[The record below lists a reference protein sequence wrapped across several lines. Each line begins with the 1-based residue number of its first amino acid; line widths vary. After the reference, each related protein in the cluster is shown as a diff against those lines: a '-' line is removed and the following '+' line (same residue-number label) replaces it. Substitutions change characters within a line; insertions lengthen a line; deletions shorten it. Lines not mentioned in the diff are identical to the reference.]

1 MAGAYLNII
10 SFLIT
15 TIFYYLSLKPTI
27 DSSTYSDKNSQTYID
42 YKGNQYL
49 YLGIYFLLVMVVQFV
64 VNTSIIT
71 SNCGGNI
78 SDNIGFAGF
87 ITFIPW
93 TLIFG
98 VIMLVLIIYPGF
110 KSAFSDVIGYF
121 YVSSSANQ
129 IITKLL
135 VNKDLENSLNDGNGS
150 NANANT
156 GTGLPEAKA
165 EVVNTN
171 DTVSVIDDLIRPT
184 APTLRSTKDKIG
196 AVTTPLINNTF
207 QTLPPSAPVM
217 SSHELPSD
225 YNPMIGGQ
233 AVNKKQLEKAAD
245 AIVKICGNSSI
256 LINQIVP
263 ENFDDYWKILNP
275 LKKPI
280 YQDDS
285 KPETQ
290 DLKNQLFDLVT
301 TRDNIGEA
309 MWYIYTGLLLVSIT
323 QMKIASRGC
332 VNSQATMEKNYQ
344 QFLENEKQAQEAK
357 QNSTQTYTVT

>member
-1 MAGAYLNII
+1 MAGSYLNII

-15 TIFYYLSLKPTI
+15 TVFYYLSLKPQITA
-27 DSSTYSDKNSQTYID
+27 SSFSDKTSQEYMD

-49 YLGIYFLLVMVVQFV
+49 YLGVYFLLVMIVQFV

-98 VIMLVLIIYPGF
+98 VILLILIIYPGF

-121 YVSSSANQ
+121 YVSSSANK
-129 IITKLL
+129 IITELL
-135 VNKDLENSLNDGNGS
+135 VNKDLENSLGANTGAGVPETKS
-150 NANANT
+150 NVVDTNANT
-156 GTGLPEAKA
+156 
-165 EVVNTN
+165 
-171 DTVSVIDDLIRPT
+171 SVIDESL
-184 APTLRSTKDKIG
+184 K
-196 AVTTPLINNTF
+196 
-207 QTLPPSAPVM
+207 PSDQ
-217 SSHELPSD
+217 SSDESSGISPQLPSD
-225 YNPMIGGQ
+225 YQPMIGGQ
-233 AVNKKQLEKAAD
+233 AVNKKELEKAAD
-245 AIVKICGNSSI
+245 AIVKICGNTSI
-256 LINQIVP
+256 LINQMVP

-285 KPETQ
+285 NPETKKIK
-290 DLKNQLFDLVT
+290 DELFELVT
-301 TRDNIGEA
+301 IRDNIGEA

-332 VNSQATMEKNYQ
+332 VNSQATMEKNYK
-344 QFLENEKQAQEAK
+344 QFLENEKQVQEAK
-357 QNSTQTYTVT
+357 ANSTQTYTIT

>member
-1 MAGAYLNII
+1 MAGTYLNII
-10 SFLIT
+10 SFVIT
-15 TIFYYLSLKPTI
+15 TIFYYVSLKPQI
-27 DSSTYSDKNSQTYID
+27 DSSTYSNKTSQAYID

-87 ITFIPW
+87 VTFVPW

-129 IITKLL
+129 VITELL
-135 VNKDLENSLNDGNGS
+135 VNKDVENSLNDATDSTMGS
-150 NANANT
+150 RDMKPEADSNT
-156 GTGLPEAKA
+156 GDSSST
-165 EVVNTN
+165 
-171 DTVSVIDDLIRPT
+171 T
-184 APTLRSTKDKIG
+184 A
-196 AVTTPLINNTF
+196 
-207 QTLPPSAPVM
+207 
-217 SSHELPSD
+217 SSSPQQ
-225 YNPMIGGQ
+225 GGQ
-233 AVNKKQLEKAAD
+233 AVDKKQLEKAAD
-245 AIVKICGNSSI
+245 AIVKICGNTSI

-332 VNSQATMEKNYQ
+332 VTSQATMEKNYQ
-344 QFLENEKQAQEAK
+344 QFLENEQQAQEDK
-357 QNSTQTYTVT
+357 QNSTQTYTIT

>member
-1 MAGAYLNII
+1 MI
-10 SFLIT
+10 
-15 TIFYYLSLKPTI
+15 
-27 DSSTYSDKNSQTYID
+27 
-42 YKGNQYL
+42 
-49 YLGIYFLLVMVVQFV
+49 VQFV

-98 VIMLVLIIYPGF
+98 VILLVLIIYPGF

-121 YVSSSANQ
+121 YVSSSANK
-129 IITKLL
+129 IITELL
-135 VNKDLENSLNDGNGS
+135 VNKDLENSLGS
-150 NANANT
+150 NTGAGVPQDTNVVANTDTNANT
-156 GTGLPEAKA
+156 GTGLQEAKTD
-165 EVVNTN
+165 VVNTN
-171 DTVSVIDDLIRPT
+171 VMDDSL
-184 APTLRSTKDKIG
+184 ST
-196 AVTTPLINNTF
+196 P
-207 QTLPPSAPVM
+207 
-217 SSHELPSD
+217 ELPSD
-225 YNPMIGGQ
+225 YKSMFGGQ
-233 AVNKKQLEKAAD
+233 SVNKKELENAAD
-245 AIVKICGNSSI
+245 AIVKICGNTSI
-256 LINQIVP
+256 LINQMVP

-285 KPETQ
+285 NPKTQ
-290 DLKNQLFDLVT
+290 SIKNELFELVSI
-301 TRDNIGEA
+301 RDNIGEA

-323 QMKIASRGC
+323 QMKIATRGC

-357 QNSTQTYTVT
+357 ANTTQTYTIT

>member
-1 MAGAYLNII
+1 MAGTYLNII
-10 SFLIT
+10 SFVIT
-15 TIFYYLSLKPTI
+15 TIFYYISLKPQV
-27 DSSTYSDKNSQTYID
+27 DSSTYSNKTSQAYMD

-98 VIMLVLIIYPGF
+98 VIMLVLIVYPGF

-129 IITKLL
+129 IITELL
-135 VNKDLENSLNDGNGS
+135 VNKDLENSLGS
-150 NANANT
+150 NANT
-156 GTGLPEAKA
+156 GTGLPEATA
-165 EVVNTN
+165 DVVNTN
-171 DTVSVIDDLIRPT
+171 VTDDSITPT
-184 APTLRSTKDKIG
+184 APASYKLNGGNYKG
-196 AVTTPLINNTF
+196 
-207 QTLPPSAPVM
+207 QT
-217 SSHELPSD
+217 
-225 YNPMIGGQ
+225 GGQ
-233 AVNKKQLEKAAD
+233 AVDKKQLEKAAD

>member
-1 MAGAYLNII
+1 MAGSYLNII

-15 TIFYYLSLKPTI
+15 TVFYYLSLKPTI
-27 DSSTYSDKNSQTYID
+27 DSSMFSDKNSQAYID

-49 YLGIYFLLVMVVQFV
+49 YLGVYFLLVMIVQFV

-98 VIMLVLIIYPGF
+98 VVLIVLIIYPGF

-121 YVSSSANQ
+121 YVSSSANK
-129 IITKLL
+129 IITELL
-135 VNKDLENSLNDGNGS
+135 VNKDLENSLGS
-150 NANANT
+150 NT
-156 GTGLPEAKA
+156 GSGLPETKA
-165 EVVNTN
+165 DVVNTN
-171 DTVSVIDDLIRPT
+171 VNASVIDESLKPIASP
-184 APTLRSTKDKIG
+184 
-196 AVTTPLINNTF
+196 
-207 QTLPPSAPVM
+207 
-217 SSHELPSD
+217 ELPTG
-225 YNPMIGGQ
+225 YKAMFGGQ
-233 AVNKKQLEKAAD
+233 AVNKKELEKAAD
-245 AIVKICGNSSI
+245 AIVKICGNTSI
-256 LINQIVP
+256 LINQMVP

-275 LKKPI
+275 LKKPE
-280 YQDDS
+280 YRDDS
-285 KPETQ
+285 NPKTQ
-290 DLKNQLFDLVT
+290 QIKNELFELVSI
-301 TRDNIGEA
+301 RDNIGEA

-357 QNSTQTYTVT
+357 ANSTQTYTVT

>member
-15 TIFYYLSLKPTI
+15 TVFYYLSLKPQI
-27 DSSTYSDKNSQTYID
+27 NSSAFSDKNSQEYID

-49 YLGIYFLLVMVVQFV
+49 YLGIYFLLVMVVQFG
-64 VNTSIIT
+64 VNTTIIT
-71 SNCGGNI
+71 SNCGGNV

-98 VIMLVLIIYPGF
+98 VTLLVLIIYPGF
-110 KSAFSDVIGYF
+110 KSAFADVIGYF
-121 YVSSSANQ
+121 YVSTAANK
-129 IITKLL
+129 IITELL
-135 VNKDLENSLNDGNGS
+135 VSKDLENSLGN
-150 NANANT
+150 NANT
-156 GTGLPEAKA
+156 GSGPITDPNIVPNTDSGTGLSQAKT
-165 EVVNTN
+165 ETMNVNVIEDSLEN
-171 DTVSVIDDLIRPT
+171 DLTPT
-184 APTLRSTKDKIG
+184 AP
-196 AVTTPLINNTF
+196 
-207 QTLPPSAPVM
+207 
-217 SSHELPSD
+217 ELPSD
-225 YNPMIGGQ
+225 YKPMFGGQ
-233 AVNKKQLEKAAD
+233 SVNKKELEKAAD
-245 AIVKICGNSSI
+245 AIIKICGNSSI
-256 LINQIVP
+256 LINQMVP

-285 KPETQ
+285 NPKTQ
-290 DLKNQLFDLVT
+290 EMKNELFELVSI
-301 TRDNIGEA
+301 RDNIGEA
-309 MWYIYTGLLLVSIT
+309 MWYIYTGLLLISIT

-357 QNSTQTYTVT
+357 ANAKQTYTIT

>member
-1 MAGAYLNII
+1 MAGSYLNII
-10 SFLIT
+10 SFFIT
-15 TIFYYLSLKPTI
+15 TIFYYLSLKPQI
-27 DSSTYSDKNSQTYID
+27 DSSTFSDKNSQAYID

-49 YLGIYFLLVMVVQFV
+49 YLGVYFLLVMVVQFV

-98 VIMLVLIIYPGF
+98 VILLVLIIYPGF

-121 YVSSSANQ
+121 YVSNSANKVL
-129 IITKLL
+129 TELL
-135 VNKDLENSLNDGNGS
+135 VNKDLENSLTSNAAPNTASGS
-150 NANANT
+150 NT
-156 GTGLPEAKA
+156 ITIPSSLE
-165 EVVNTN
+165 NTN
-171 DTVSVIDDLIRPT
+171 T
-184 APTLRSTKDKIG
+184 
-196 AVTTPLINNTF
+196 NTN
-207 QTLPPSAPVM
+207 QSI
-217 SSHELPSD
+217 ELPSD
-225 YNPMIGGQ
+225 YKPMIGGEP
-233 AVNKKQLEKAAD
+233 VNKKDLEKAAD
-245 AIVKICGNSSI
+245 AIVKICGNTSI
-256 LINQIVP
+256 LINQMVP

-275 LKKPI
+275 LKKAI

-285 KPETQ
+285 NPKTQ
-290 DLKNQLFDLVT
+290 EIKNELFGLVT
-301 TRDNIGEA
+301 IRDNIGEA

-357 QNSTQTYTVT
+357 QNATQTYTIT

>member
-1 MAGAYLNII
+1 MAGSYLNII

-15 TIFYYLSLKPTI
+15 TVFYYLSLKPQI
-27 DSSTYSDKNSQTYID
+27 DSSSFSDKTSQAYID

-49 YLGIYFLLVMVVQFV
+49 YLGVYFLLVMIVQFV

-98 VIMLVLIIYPGF
+98 VILLVLIIYPGF

-121 YVSSSANQ
+121 YVSSSANK
-129 IITKLL
+129 IITELL
-135 VNKDLENSLNDGNGS
+135 VNKDLENSLGS
-150 NANANT
+150 NANT
-156 GTGLPEAKA
+156 GAGLPEAKA

-171 DTVSVIDDLIRPT
+171 VNASVIDDSLTPT
-184 APTLRSTKDKIG
+184 
-196 AVTTPLINNTF
+196 
-207 QTLPPSAPVM
+207 APVM
-217 SSHELPSD
+217 SSPELPSD
-225 YNPMIGGQ
+225 YKSMFGGQ
-233 AVNKKQLEKAAD
+233 AVNKKQLENAAD
-245 AIVKICGNSSI
+245 AIVKICGNTSI
-256 LINQIVP
+256 LINQMVP

-275 LKKPI
+275 LKKPQ

-290 DLKNQLFDLVT
+290 SIKNELFELVT

-357 QNSTQTYTVT
+357 ANSTQTYTVT

>member
-10 SFLIT
+10 SFFIT
-15 TIFYYLSLKPTI
+15 TIFYYLSLKPQI
-27 DSSTYSDKNSQTYID
+27 NASSFSDKTSQEYMD

-49 YLGIYFLLVMVVQFV
+49 YLGIYFLLVMIVQFV

-98 VIMLVLIIYPGF
+98 VILLVLIIYPGF

-121 YVSSSANQ
+121 YVSSSANK
-129 IITKLL
+129 IITELL
-135 VNKDLENSLNDGNGS
+135 LNKDLENSLGS
-150 NANANT
+150 NVSTDTNTGSNT
-156 GTGLPEAKA
+156 GTGLPETKT

-171 DTVSVIDDLIRPT
+171 MNASVIDDSLSTPT
-184 APTLRSTKDKIG
+184 
-196 AVTTPLINNTF
+196 
-207 QTLPPSAPVM
+207 
-217 SSHELPSD
+217 LPSD
-225 YNPMIGGQ
+225 YQQMVGGK
-233 AVNKKQLEKAAD
+233 ALNKKELENAAD
-245 AIVKICGNSSI
+245 AIVKICGNTSI
-256 LINQIVP
+256 LINQMVP

-285 KPETQ
+285 NPKTQ
-290 DLKNQLFDLVT
+290 SIKNELFELVSI
-301 TRDNIGEA
+301 RDNIGEA

-323 QMKIASRGC
+323 QMKIATRGC

-357 QNSTQTYTVT
+357 ANTTQTYTIT

>member
-1 MAGAYLNII
+1 MAGSYLNII

-15 TIFYYLSLKPTI
+15 TVFYYLSLKPQITA
-27 DSSTYSDKNSQTYID
+27 SSFSDKTSQEYMD

-49 YLGIYFLLVMVVQFV
+49 YLGVYFLLVMIVQFV

-98 VIMLVLIIYPGF
+98 VILLVLIIYPGF

-121 YVSSSANQ
+121 YVSSSANK
-129 IITKLL
+129 IITELL
-135 VNKDLENSLNDGNGS
+135 VNKDLENSLG
-150 NANANT
+150 ANT
-156 GTGLPEAKA
+156 GAGVPETKSN
-165 EVVNTN
+165 VVDTN
-171 DTVSVIDDLIRPT
+171 VNSSVIDESLKPSSDQPSGQT
-184 APTLRSTKDKIG
+184 SDQSSDQ
-196 AVTTPLINNTF
+196 TP
-207 QTLPPSAPVM
+207 P
-217 SSHELPSD
+217 LPSD
-225 YNPMIGGQ
+225 YQPMFGGQ
-233 AVNKKQLEKAAD
+233 AVNKKELEKAAD
-245 AIVKICGNSSI
+245 AIVKICGNTSI
-256 LINQIVP
+256 LINQMVP

-285 KPETQ
+285 NPETKKIK
-290 DLKNQLFDLVT
+290 DELFELVT
-301 TRDNIGEA
+301 IRDNIGEA

-332 VNSQATMEKNYQ
+332 VNSPATMEKNYK

-357 QNSTQTYTVT
+357 ANSTQTYTIT

>member
-1 MAGAYLNII
+1 MAGSYLNII

-15 TIFYYLSLKPTI
+15 TVFYYLSLKPQITA
-27 DSSTYSDKNSQTYID
+27 SSFSDKTSQEYMD

-49 YLGIYFLLVMVVQFV
+49 YLGVYFLLVMIVQFV

-98 VIMLVLIIYPGF
+98 VILLILIIYPGF

-121 YVSSSANQ
+121 YVSSSANK
-129 IITKLL
+129 IITELL
-135 VNKDLENSLNDGNGS
+135 VNKDLENSLGANTGAGVPETKS
-150 NANANT
+150 NVVDTNANT
-156 GTGLPEAKA
+156 
-165 EVVNTN
+165 
-171 DTVSVIDDLIRPT
+171 SVIDESL
-184 APTLRSTKDKIG
+184 K
-196 AVTTPLINNTF
+196 
-207 QTLPPSAPVM
+207 PSVQPSDE
-217 SSHELPSD
+217 SSGISPQLPSD
-225 YNPMIGGQ
+225 YQPMIGGQ
-233 AVNKKQLEKAAD
+233 AVNKKELEKAAD
-245 AIVKICGNSSI
+245 AILKICGNTSI
-256 LINQIVP
+256 LINQMVP

-285 KPETQ
+285 NPETKKIK
-290 DLKNQLFDLVT
+290 DELFELVT
-301 TRDNIGEA
+301 IRDNIGEA

-332 VNSQATMEKNYQ
+332 VNSQATMEKNYK
-344 QFLENEKQAQEAK
+344 QFLENEKQVQEAK
-357 QNSTQTYTVT
+357 ANSTQTYTIT

>member
-1 MAGAYLNII
+1 MAGSYLNII

-15 TIFYYLSLKPTI
+15 TVFYYLSLKPQITA
-27 DSSTYSDKNSQTYID
+27 SSFSDKTSQEYMD

-49 YLGIYFLLVMVVQFV
+49 YLGVYFLLVMIVQFV

-98 VIMLVLIIYPGF
+98 VILLILIIYPGF

-121 YVSSSANQ
+121 YVSSSANK
-129 IITKLL
+129 IITELL
-135 VNKDLENSLNDGNGS
+135 VNKDLENSLGANTGAGVPETKS
-150 NANANT
+150 NVVDTNANT
-156 GTGLPEAKA
+156 SVID
-165 EVVNTN
+165 VVNTN
-171 DTVSVIDDLIRPT
+171 ATASVIDDSLT
-184 APTLRSTKDKIG
+184 
-196 AVTTPLINNTF
+196 
-207 QTLPPSAPVM
+207 PSAPPGINKDAAFNQ
-217 SSHELPSD
+217 SFPFATPTS
-225 YNPMIGGQ
+225 YNQEGGQ
-233 AVNKKQLEKAAD
+233 AVDKKQLEKAAD
-245 AIVKICGNSSI
+245 AIVKICGNTSI

-263 ENFDDYWKILNP
+263 ENFDSYWGILNP
-275 LKKPI
+275 LKKAK

-285 KPETQ
+285 NPETQ

-344 QFLENEKQAQEAK
+344 QFLENEQQAQEAK
-357 QNSTQTYTVT
+357 ANSTQTYTVT

>member
-1 MAGAYLNII
+1 MAGSYLNII
-10 SFLIT
+10 SFFIT
-15 TIFYYLSLKPTI
+15 TVFYYLSLKPTI
-27 DSSTYSDKNSQTYID
+27 DSSAFSDKNSQAYID

-49 YLGIYFLLVMVVQFV
+49 YLGVYFLLVMVVQFV

-98 VIMLVLIIYPGF
+98 VILLILIIYPGF
-110 KSAFSDVIGYF
+110 KSAFADVIGYF
-121 YVSSSANQ
+121 YVSSSANK
-129 IITKLL
+129 IITELL
-135 VNKDLENSLNDGNGS
+135 VNKDLENSLESNVGTGS
-150 NANANT
+150 NS
-156 GTGLPEAKA
+156 AKPDI
-165 EVVNTN
+165 NTN
-171 DTVSVIDDLIRPT
+171 VIEDSLKNNMTPGIPT
-184 APTLRSTKDKIG
+184 
-196 AVTTPLINNTF
+196 
-207 QTLPPSAPVM
+207 
-217 SSHELPSD
+217 
-225 YNPMIGGQ
+225 NPNQIGGQ
-233 AVNKKQLEKAAD
+233 AVNKKELEKAAD

-256 LINQIVP
+256 LINQMVP

-285 KPETQ
+285 NPKTQ
-290 DLKNQLFDLVT
+290 EMKNELFELVT
-301 TRDNIGEA
+301 IRDNIGEA
-309 MWYIYTGLLLVSIT
+309 MWYIYTGLLVVSII
-323 QMKIASRGC
+323 QMKIATRGC

-357 QNSTQTYTVT
+357 ANSTQTYTIT

>member
-1 MAGAYLNII
+1 MAGTYLNII
-10 SFLIT
+10 SFVIT
-15 TIFYYLSLKPTI
+15 TIFYYVSLKPQV
-27 DSSTYSDKNSQTYID
+27 DSSTYSNKTSKAYMD

-49 YLGIYFLLVMVVQFV
+49 YLGVYFLLVMVVQFV

-98 VIMLVLIIYPGF
+98 VIMLVLIVYPGF

-121 YVSSSANQ
+121 YVSSSANK
-129 IITKLL
+129 IITELL
-135 VNKDLENSLNDGNGS
+135 VNKDLENSLNDNTVSNG
-150 NANANT
+150 NANANI
-156 GTGLPEAKA
+156 GTGLSEAKA
-165 EVVNTN
+165 DVVNTN
-171 DTVSVIDDLIRPT
+171 ATASVIDDSLT
-184 APTLRSTKDKIG
+184 
-196 AVTTPLINNTF
+196 
-207 QTLPPSAPVM
+207 PSAPPGINKDAAFNQ
-217 SSHELPSD
+217 SFPFATPTS
-225 YNPMIGGQ
+225 YNQEGGQ
-233 AVNKKQLEKAAD
+233 AVDKKQLEKAAD
-245 AIVKICGNSSI
+245 AIVKICGNTSI

-263 ENFDDYWKILNP
+263 ENFDSYWGILNP
-275 LKKPI
+275 LKKAK

-285 KPETQ
+285 NPETQ

-344 QFLENEKQAQEAK
+344 QFLENEQQAQEAK
-357 QNSTQTYTVT
+357 ANSTQTYTVT

>member
-1 MAGAYLNII
+1 MAGTYLNII
-10 SFLIT
+10 SFVIT
-15 TIFYYLSLKPTI
+15 TIFYYISLKPQV
-27 DSSTYSDKNSQTYID
+27 DSSTYSNKTSQAYMD

-156 GTGLPEAKA
+156 NTGTGLPEATA
-165 EVVNTN
+165 DVVNTN
-171 DTVSVIDDLIRPT
+171 VTDDSITPT
-184 APTLRSTKDKIG
+184 DPASYKLNGGNYKG
-196 AVTTPLINNTF
+196 
-207 QTLPPSAPVM
+207 QT
-217 SSHELPSD
+217 
-225 YNPMIGGQ
+225 GGQ
-233 AVNKKQLEKAAD
+233 AVDKKQLEKAAD

>member
-49 YLGIYFLLVMVVQFV
+49 YLGVYFLLVMIVQFV
-64 VNTSIIT
+64 VNTNIIT

-98 VIMLVLIIYPGF
+98 VILIVLILYPGF

-121 YVSSSANQ
+121 YVSSSANK
-129 IITKLL
+129 IITELL
-135 VNKDLENSLNDGNGS
+135 VNKDLENSLEVGGGS
-150 NANANT
+150 NASTESNASNESNV
-156 GTGLPEAKA
+156 GTGSNASTESIPNVMDGSL
-165 EVVNTN
+165 VQ
-171 DTVSVIDDLIRPT
+171 DDMQSSS
-184 APTLRSTKDKIG
+184 PTLPT
-196 AVTTPLINNTF
+196 
-207 QTLPPSAPVM
+207 QT
-217 SSHELPSD
+217 
-225 YNPMIGGQ
+225 GGQ

-245 AIVKICGNSSI
+245 AIVKICGNTSI
-256 LINQIVP
+256 LINQMVP

-275 LKKPI
+275 LKKPD

-285 KPETQ
+285 NPKTQ
-290 DLKNQLFDLVT
+290 EIKNELFQLVT
-301 TRDNIGEA
+301 IRDNIGEA

-344 QFLENEKQAQEAK
+344 QFLENEKKAQEAK
-357 QNSTQTYTVT
+357 ANSTQTYTIT